1 LNGYQ
6 ACSKLKQTEHIFNN
20 RYKDQVMQEYIIRRI
35 LYTLLTLFGIAT
47 ILFFIFRI
55 MPGDP
60 TAQVISP
67 ALDEV
72 AQARLKEAYGLDK
85 PILVQYVLYLKNLVT
100 LEWGRSFTSS
110 RKVFDIMA
118 YRFWNTI
125 FLMGAAMCF
134 VLVIG
139 TGLGM
144 VMAWRRQG
152 PLDVGG
158 TVVALI
164 FQSAPPFVSGLLLL
178 MVLSYRLDLF
188 PTGGMHTPGVAI
200 GQGLAV
206 FLSADFLHHLVLP
219 TVTVALY
226 YLATPMLIM
235 RDSMLE
241 VMGSDF
247 IELAKAKG
255 LAPHVVM
262 IKHAARNALLAVVTV
277 SSLMIGFAIGGQVL
291 VESVFSWPGM
301 GQLMVEAASS
311 HDYPV
316 AQATFVVLAAI
327 VIFLNLVSDIS
338 YCYLDPRIKVGKTSG
353 G

>member
-1 LNGYQ
+1 
-6 ACSKLKQTEHIFNN
+6 
-20 RYKDQVMQEYIIRRI
+20 MQEYIIRRI
-35 LYTLLTLFGIAT
+35 IYTFVTIFGVAT
-47 ILFFIFRI
+47 ILFFVFRI

-85 PILVQYVLYLKNLVT
+85 PVYVQYVLYLKNLVT
-100 LEWGRSFTSS
+100 LDWGRSFTSS
-110 RKVFDIMA
+110 REVFGILA

-125 FLMGAAMCF
+125 FLMAAAMCF

-144 VMAWRRQG
+144 VMAWRRGG
-152 PLDVGG
+152 PLDTGG
-158 TVVALI
+158 TVLALI
-164 FQSAPPFVSGLLLL
+164 FQSAPPFVTGLLLL
-178 MVLSYRLDLF
+178 IVLSYRLDLF
-188 PTGGMHTPGVAI
+188 PTGGMTTPGVTV
-200 GQGLAV
+200 GKGLAV
-206 FLSADFLHHLVLP
+206 FFTADFLHHLVLP
-219 TVTVALY
+219 TITVALY
-226 YLATPMLIM
+226 YFATPMLIM

-316 AQATFVVLAAI
+316 AQATFIVLAAL
-327 VIFLNLVSDIS
+327 VIFLNLLSDIS
-338 YCYLDPRIKVGKTSG
+338 YCYLDPRIKMGKG
-353 G
+353 GK

>member
-1 LNGYQ
+1 
-6 ACSKLKQTEHIFNN
+6 
-20 RYKDQVMQEYIIRRI
+20 
-35 LYTLLTLFGIAT
+35 
-47 ILFFIFRI
+47 
-55 MPGDP
+55 
-60 TAQVISP
+60 
-67 ALDEV
+67 
-72 AQARLKEAYGLDK
+72 
-85 PILVQYVLYLKNLVT
+85 
-100 LEWGRSFTSS
+100 
-110 RKVFDIMA
+110 
-118 YRFWNTI
+118 
-125 FLMGAAMCF
+125 
-134 VLVIG
+134 
-139 TGLGM
+139 
-144 VMAWRRQG
+144 MAWRRQG

-164 FQSAPPFVSGLLLL
+164 FQSAPPFVTGLLML

-188 PTGGMHTPGVAI
+188 PTGGMHTPGVSI
-200 GQGLAV
+200 GTGLAV
-206 FLSADFLHHLVLP
+206 FLSKDFLHHLVLP
-219 TVTVALY
+219 TVTVALF

-277 SSLMIGFAIGGQVL
+277 ASLMVGFAIGGQVL

-316 AQATFVVLAAI
+316 AQGTFMVLAAL
-327 VIFLNLVSDIS
+327 VIFLNLLADIS
-338 YCYLDPRIKVGKTSG
+338 YCYLDPRIKMGKNTGS
-353 G
+353 

>member
-1 LNGYQ
+1 
-6 ACSKLKQTEHIFNN
+6 
-20 RYKDQVMQEYIIRRI
+20 MQEYIIRRI
-35 LYTLLTLFGIAT
+35 LFTLLTLFGVAT

-72 AQARLKEAYGLDK
+72 AQANLKKAYGLDK
-85 PILVQYVLYLKNLVT
+85 PLSVQYVLYLKNLVV

-110 RKVFDIMA
+110 RKVFDILA

-125 FLMGAAMCF
+125 FLMGASMCF

-144 VMAWRRQG
+144 VMAWRREG
-152 PLDVGG
+152 PLDMGG
-158 TVVALI
+158 TVAALV
-164 FQSAPPFVSGLLLL
+164 FQSAPPFVTGLLLL

-188 PTGGMHTPGVAI
+188 PTGGMYTPGVAMGKGFAI
-200 GQGLAV
+200 
-206 FLSADFLHHLVLP
+206 FLSRDFLHHLVLP
-219 TVTVALY
+219 TITVSLY

-262 IKHAARNALLAVVTV
+262 IKHAARNALMTVVTV

-316 AQATFVVLAAI
+316 AQGTFLVLAAL

-338 YCYLDPRIKVGKTSG
+338 YCYLDPRIKLGKSTKG
-353 G
+353 

>member
-1 LNGYQ
+1 
-6 ACSKLKQTEHIFNN
+6 
-20 RYKDQVMQEYIIRRI
+20 MQEYIIRRI
-35 LYTLLTLFGIAT
+35 LFTLLTLFGVAT

-72 AQARLKEAYGLDK
+72 AQAKLKQVYGLDK
-85 PILVQYVLYLKNLVT
+85 PLSVQYVLYLKNLVV

-110 RKVFDIMA
+110 RKVFDILT

-125 FLMGAAMCF
+125 FLMGASMCF

-144 VMAWRRQG
+144 VMAWRREG
-152 PLDVGG
+152 PLDMGG
-158 TVVALI
+158 TVAALV
-164 FQSAPPFVSGLLLL
+164 FQSAPPFVTGLLLL

-188 PTGGMHTPGVAI
+188 PTGGMYTPGVEMGKGFAI
-200 GQGLAV
+200 
-206 FLSADFLHHLVLP
+206 FFSKDFLHHLVLP
-219 TVTVALY
+219 TITVSLY

-262 IKHAARNALLAVVTV
+262 IKHAARNALLTVVTV

-316 AQATFVVLAAI
+316 AQATFLVLAGL

-338 YCYLDPRIKVGKTSG
+338 YCYLDPRIKLGKSTKG
-353 G
+353 

>member
-1 LNGYQ
+1 
-6 ACSKLKQTEHIFNN
+6 
-20 RYKDQVMQEYIIRRI
+20 MQEYIIRRI
-35 LYTLLTLFGIAT
+35 LYTLLTLFGVAT

-67 ALDEV
+67 ALDPV

-85 PILVQYVLYLKNLVT
+85 PLLVQYVLYLKNLVVFD
-100 LEWGRSFTSS
+100 WGRSFTSS
-110 RKVFDIMA
+110 QPVIDIMA

-134 VLVIG
+134 VLVAG

-144 VMAWRRQG
+144 VMAWRRGG
-152 PLDVGG
+152 PLDTGG
-158 TVVALI
+158 TVMALV
-164 FQSAPPFVSGLLLL
+164 FQSAPPFVTGLLLL
-178 MVLSYRLDLF
+178 MVLSYRMDLF
-188 PTGGMHTPGVAI
+188 PTGGMHAAGVSI
-200 GQGLAV
+200 GKGLGV
-206 FLSADFLHHLVLP
+206 FLSVDFLHHLVLP
-219 TVTVALY
+219 TITVALY

-262 IKHAARNALLAVVTV
+262 IKHAARNALMAVVTV
-277 SSLMIGFAIGGQVL
+277 SSLMVGFAIGGQVL
-291 VESVFSWPGM
+291 VETVFSWPGM
-301 GQLMVEAASS
+301 GQLMVEAAQS

-316 AQATFVVLAAI
+316 AQATFLVLAAI
-327 VIFLNLVSDIS
+327 VIFLNLLADIS
-338 YCYLDPRIKVGKTSG
+338 YCYLDPRIKMGKARA
-353 G
+353 

>member
-1 LNGYQ
+1 
-6 ACSKLKQTEHIFNN
+6 
-20 RYKDQVMQEYIIRRI
+20 MQEYIIRRI
-35 LYTLLTLFGIAT
+35 LYTLFTLFGVAT

-67 ALDEV
+67 ALDPV

-85 PILVQYVLYLKNLVT
+85 PLLVQYVLYLKNLAV
-100 LEWGRSFTSS
+100 LDWGRSFTSS
-110 RKVFDIMA
+110 RPVIDIMA

-125 FLMGAAMCF
+125 FLMGAAMSF
-134 VLVIG
+134 VLVLG

-144 VMAWRRQG
+144 VMAWRRG
-152 PLDVGG
+152 GLLDTGG
-158 TVVALI
+158 TVAALV
-164 FQSAPPFVSGLLLL
+164 FQSAPPFVTGLLLL
-178 MVLSYRLDLF
+178 MVLSYRMDLF
-188 PTGGMHTPGVAI
+188 PTGGMHAPGVSV
-200 GQGLAV
+200 GQGLGV

-219 TVTVALY
+219 TITVALY

-277 SSLMIGFAIGGQVL
+277 SSLMVGFAIGGQVL
-291 VESVFSWPGM
+291 VETVFSWPGM
-301 GQLMVEAASS
+301 GQLMVEAAQS

-316 AQATFVVLAAI
+316 AQATFLVLAAI
-327 VIFLNLVSDIS
+327 VIFLNLLADIS
-338 YCYLDPRIKVGKTSG
+338 YCYLDPRIKMGKTRA
-353 G
+353 

>member
-1 LNGYQ
+1 
-6 ACSKLKQTEHIFNN
+6 
-20 RYKDQVMQEYIIRRI
+20 MQEYIIRRI
-35 LYTLLTLFGIAT
+35 LYTLLTLFGVAT

-67 ALDEV
+67 ALDPV

-85 PILVQYVLYLKNLVT
+85 PLLVQYFLYLKNLAVFD
-100 LEWGRSFTSS
+100 WGRSFTSS
-110 RKVFDIMA
+110 QPVIDIMA

-134 VLVIG
+134 VLVAG

-144 VMAWRRQG
+144 VMAWRRGG
-152 PLDVGG
+152 PLDTGG
-158 TVVALI
+158 TVMALV
-164 FQSAPPFVSGLLLL
+164 FQSAPPFVTGLLLL
-178 MVLSYRLDLF
+178 MVLSYRMDLF
-188 PTGGMHTPGVAI
+188 PTGGMHAAGVSI
-200 GQGLAV
+200 GKGLGV

-219 TVTVALY
+219 TITVALY

-262 IKHAARNALLAVVTV
+262 IKHAARNALMAVVTV
-277 SSLMIGFAIGGQVL
+277 SSLMVGFAIGGQVL
-291 VESVFSWPGM
+291 VETVFSWPGM
-301 GQLMVEAASS
+301 GQLMVEAAQS

-316 AQATFVVLAAI
+316 AQATFLVLAAI
-327 VIFLNLVSDIS
+327 VIFLNLLADIS
-338 YCYLDPRIKVGKTSG
+338 YCYLDPRIKMGKTRA
-353 G
+353 

>member
-1 LNGYQ
+1 
-6 ACSKLKQTEHIFNN
+6 
-20 RYKDQVMQEYIIRRI
+20 MQEYIIRRI
-35 LYTLLTLFGIAT
+35 LYTLLTLFGVAT

-67 ALDEV
+67 ALDPV

-85 PILVQYVLYLKNLVT
+85 PLLVQYFLYLKNLAVFD
-100 LEWGRSFTSS
+100 WGRSFTSS
-110 RKVFDIMA
+110 QPVFDIMA

-134 VLVIG
+134 VLVAG

-144 VMAWRRQG
+144 VMAWRRSG
-152 PLDVGG
+152 PLDTGG
-158 TVVALI
+158 TVMALV
-164 FQSAPPFVSGLLLL
+164 FQSAPPFVTGLLLL

-188 PTGGMHTPGVAI
+188 PTGGMHAPGVSI
-200 GQGLAV
+200 GKGLGV

-219 TVTVALY
+219 TITVALY

-262 IKHAARNALLAVVTV
+262 IKHAARNALMAVVTV
-277 SSLMIGFAIGGQVL
+277 SSLMVGFAIGGQVL
-291 VESVFSWPGM
+291 VETVFSWPGM
-301 GQLMVEAASS
+301 GQLMVEAAQS

-316 AQATFVVLAAI
+316 AQATFLVLAAI
-327 VIFLNLVSDIS
+327 VIFLNLLADIS
-338 YCYLDPRIKVGKTSG
+338 YCYLDPRIKMGKTRA
-353 G
+353 

>member
-1 LNGYQ
+1 
-6 ACSKLKQTEHIFNN
+6 
-20 RYKDQVMQEYIIRRI
+20 MQEYIIKR
-35 LYTLLTLFGIAT
+35 LLLTLLTLFGVAT
-47 ILFFIFRI
+47 ILFCMFRI

-72 AQARLKEAYGLDK
+72 ARARLKEAYGLDK
-85 PILVQYVLYLKNLVT
+85 PLAVQYVLYLKNLVT
-100 LEWGRSFTSS
+100 FEWGRSFTSS
-110 RKVFDIMA
+110 QKVFEILK

-134 VLVIG
+134 VLIFG
-139 TGLGM
+139 TGMGII
-144 VMAWRRQG
+144 MAWRRQG
-152 PLDVGG
+152 VIDTGS
-158 TVVALI
+158 TVTALI
-164 FQSAPPFVSGLLLL
+164 FQAAPPFVTGLLLL
-178 MVLSYRLDLF
+178 IVLSYRLDLF
-188 PTGGMHTPGVAI
+188 PTGGMHTPGVSM
-200 GQGLAV
+200 GSGLSG
-206 FLSADFLHHLVLP
+206 FFSWDFLYHLILP

-255 LAPHVVM
+255 LSPFVVM

-277 SSLMIGFAIGGQVL
+277 SSLLVGFAIGGQVL

-316 AQATFVVLAAI
+316 AQATFLVLAAI
-327 VIFLNLVSDIS
+327 VIFLNLAADIS
-338 YCYLDPRIKVGKTSG
+338 YFYLDPRIKVGGKKG
-353 G
+353 

>member
-1 LNGYQ
+1 
-6 ACSKLKQTEHIFNN
+6 
-20 RYKDQVMQEYIIRRI
+20 MQEYIIRRI
-35 LYTLLTLFGIAT
+35 LYTLLTLFGVAT

-67 ALDEV
+67 ALDPV

-85 PILVQYVLYLKNLVT
+85 PLLVQYVLYLKNLAVFD
-100 LEWGRSFTSS
+100 WGRSFTSS
-110 RKVFDIMA
+110 QPVIDIMA

-134 VLVIG
+134 VLVAG

-144 VMAWRRQG
+144 VMAWRRGG
-152 PLDVGG
+152 PLDTGG
-158 TVVALI
+158 TVMALV
-164 FQSAPPFVSGLLLL
+164 FQSAPPFVTGLLLL
-178 MVLSYRLDLF
+178 MVLSYRMDLF
-188 PTGGMHTPGVAI
+188 PTGGMHAAGVSI
-200 GQGLAV
+200 GKGLGV
-206 FLSADFLHHLVLP
+206 FLSTDFLHHLVLP
-219 TVTVALY
+219 TITVALY

-262 IKHAARNALLAVVTV
+262 IKHAARNALMAVVTV
-277 SSLMIGFAIGGQVL
+277 SSLMVGFAIGGQVL
-291 VESVFSWPGM
+291 VETVFSWPGM
-301 GQLMVEAASS
+301 GQLMVEAAQS

-316 AQATFVVLAAI
+316 AQATFLVLAAI
-327 VIFLNLVSDIS
+327 VIFLNLLADIS
-338 YCYLDPRIKVGKTSG
+338 YCYLDPRIKMGKTRA
-353 G
+353 

>member
-1 LNGYQ
+1 
-6 ACSKLKQTEHIFNN
+6 
-20 RYKDQVMQEYIIRRI
+20 MQEYIIRRI
-35 LYTLLTLFGIAT
+35 LYTLLTLFGVAT

-67 ALDEV
+67 ALDPV

-85 PILVQYVLYLKNLVT
+85 PLLVQYFLYLKNLAVFD
-100 LEWGRSFTSS
+100 WGRSFTSS
-110 RKVFDIMA
+110 QPVIDIMA

-134 VLVIG
+134 VLVAG

-144 VMAWRRQG
+144 VMAWRRGG
-152 PLDVGG
+152 PLDTGG
-158 TVVALI
+158 TVMALV
-164 FQSAPPFVSGLLLL
+164 FQSAPPFVTGLLLL
-178 MVLSYRLDLF
+178 MVLSYRMDLF
-188 PTGGMHTPGVAI
+188 PTGGMHAPGVSI
-200 GQGLAV
+200 GKGLGV

-219 TVTVALY
+219 TITVALY

-262 IKHAARNALLAVVTV
+262 IKHAARNALMAVVTV
-277 SSLMIGFAIGGQVL
+277 SSLMVGFAIGGQVL
-291 VESVFSWPGM
+291 VETVFSWPGM
-301 GQLMVEAASS
+301 GQLMVEAAQS

-316 AQATFVVLAAI
+316 AQATFLVLAAI
-327 VIFLNLVSDIS
+327 VIFLNLLADIS
-338 YCYLDPRIKVGKTSG
+338 YCYLDPRIKMGKTRA
-353 G
+353 

>member
-1 LNGYQ
+1 
-6 ACSKLKQTEHIFNN
+6 
-20 RYKDQVMQEYIIRRI
+20 
-35 LYTLLTLFGIAT
+35 
-47 ILFFIFRI
+47 

-72 AQARLKEAYGLDK
+72 AQARLKQAYGLDK
-85 PILVQYVLYLKNLVT
+85 PIFVQYVLYLKNLVS

-110 RKVFDIMA
+110 RKVFDIMT

-200 GQGLAV
+200 GEGLAL
-206 FLSADFLHHLVLP
+206 FMSADFLHHLVLP
-219 TVTVALY
+219 TITVALY

-247 IELAKAKG
+247 IELARAKG

-316 AQATFVVLAAI
+316 AQATFVVLAAL

-338 YCYLDPRIKVGKTSG
+338 YCYLDPRIKLGKTVSG
-353 G
+353 

>member
-1 LNGYQ
+1 
-6 ACSKLKQTEHIFNN
+6 
-20 RYKDQVMQEYIIRRI
+20 MQEYIIRRI
-35 LYTLLTLFGIAT
+35 LYTFITLFGVAT
-47 ILFFIFRI
+47 ILFFIFRV

-72 AQARLKEAYGLDK
+72 AQARLKQAYGLDK
-85 PILVQYVLYLKNLVT
+85 PLYIQYVLYLKNIAT

-110 RKVFDIMA
+110 RKVFDIMT

-134 VLVIG
+134 SLVIG
-139 TGLGM
+139 IGLGM
-144 VMAWRRQG
+144 VMAWRREG
-152 PLDVGG
+152 PLDTGG
-158 TVVALI
+158 TIVALI
-164 FQSAPPFVSGLLLL
+164 FQSAPPFVTGLILL

-188 PTGGMHTPGVAI
+188 PTGGMYTPGFALAK
-200 GQGLAV
+200 GLDL
-206 FLSADFLHHLVLP
+206 FFSTDFLHHLVLP
-219 TVTVALY
+219 TITVALF

-277 SSLMIGFAIGGQVL
+277 ASLMIGFAIGGQVL
-291 VESVFSWPGM
+291 VETVFSWPGM
-301 GQLMVEAASS
+301 GKLMVEAASS

-316 AQATFVVLAAI
+316 AQATFLVLAAL
-327 VIFLNLVSDIS
+327 VIFLNLISDIS
-338 YCYLDPRIKVGKTSG
+338 YCYLDPRIKMGPASKGS
-353 G
+353 

>member
-1 LNGYQ
+1 
-6 ACSKLKQTEHIFNN
+6 
-20 RYKDQVMQEYIIRRI
+20 MQEFIIRRI
-35 LYTLLTLFGIAT
+35 LYTLLTLFGVAT
-47 ILFFIFRI
+47 ILFFMFRI
-55 MPGDP
+55 VPGDP

-85 PILVQYVLYLKNLVT
+85 PMLVQYALYLKNLVT

-110 RKVFDIMA
+110 RKVFDIMT

-152 PLDVGG
+152 PLDIGG
-158 TVVALI
+158 TVVALV

-188 PTGGMHTPGVAI
+188 PTGGMHTPGVAL
-200 GQGLAV
+200 GAGLAV

-219 TVTVALY
+219 TITVALY

-316 AQATFVVLAAI
+316 AQATFVVLAAL
-327 VIFLNLVSDIS
+327 VIILNLISDIS
-338 YCYLDPRIKVGKTSG
+338 YCYLDPRIKLGKDSG
-353 G
+353 S

>member
-1 LNGYQ
+1 
-6 ACSKLKQTEHIFNN
+6 
-20 RYKDQVMQEYIIRRI
+20 MQEYIIRRI
-35 LYTLLTLFGIAT
+35 LYTLLTLFGVAT

-72 AQARLKEAYGLDK
+72 AQARLKQAYGLDK
-85 PILVQYVLYLKNLVT
+85 PLFVQYGLYLKNLVI

-110 RKVFDIMA
+110 RKVFDILT

-158 TVVALI
+158 IIAALV
-164 FQSAPPFVSGLLLL
+164 FQSAPPFVTGLLLL

-188 PTGGMHTPGVAI
+188 PTGGMQSPGVALGKGI
-200 GQGLAV
+200 AI
-206 FLSADFLHHLVLP
+206 FFSSDFLHHLVLP
-219 TVTVALY
+219 TITVSLF

-262 IKHAARNALLAVVTV
+262 IRHAARNALIAVVTV
-277 SSLMIGFAIGGQVL
+277 ASLMIGFAIGGQVL
-291 VESVFSWPGM
+291 VETVFSWPGM
-301 GQLMVEAASS
+301 GKLMVEAASS

-316 AQATFVVLAAI
+316 AQATFLVLAAL
-327 VIFLNLVSDIS
+327 VIFLNLVADIS
-338 YCYLDPRIKVGKTSG
+338 YCYLDPRIKMGKSRRG
-353 G
+353 

>member
-1 LNGYQ
+1 M
-6 ACSKLKQTEHIFNN
+6 K
-20 RYKDQVMQEYIIRRI
+20 EYIAKRI
-35 LYTLLTLFGIAT
+35 LYTLLTLFGVAT
-47 ILFFIFRI
+47 ILFFVFRI
-55 MPGDP
+55 MPGNP

-85 PILVQYVLYLKNLVT
+85 PLLIQYVLYLKNLVT
-100 LEWGRSFTSS
+100 LDWGRSFISS
-110 RKVFDIMA
+110 RKVFDIMV

-152 PLDVGG
+152 PLDTGG
-158 TVVALI
+158 TIVALV
-164 FQSAPPFVSGLLLL
+164 FQSAPPVVTGLLLL

-206 FLSADFLHHLVLP
+206 FLSQDFLHHLILP
-219 TVTVALY
+219 TITVALY

-301 GQLMVEAASS
+301 GQLMVEASS
-311 HDYPV
+311 SQDYPV
-316 AQATFVVLAAI
+316 AQGTFIVLAAL
-327 VIFLNLVSDIS
+327 VIFLNLLSDIS
-338 YCYLDPRIKVGKTSG
+338 YCYLDPRIKLGKTRG
-353 G
+353 

>member
-1 LNGYQ
+1 
-6 ACSKLKQTEHIFNN
+6 
-20 RYKDQVMQEYIIRRI
+20 MQEYIIRRI
-35 LYTLLTLFGIAT
+35 LFTLLTLFGVAT

-67 ALDEV
+67 ALDPV

-85 PILVQYVLYLKNLVT
+85 PLLVQYVLYLKNLAVFD
-100 LEWGRSFTSS
+100 WGRSFTSS
-110 RKVFDIMA
+110 QEVAGILA

-134 VLVIG
+134 VLVAG

-144 VMAWRRQG
+144 VMAWRRGG
-152 PLDVGG
+152 PLDTGG
-158 TVVALI
+158 TVVALV
-164 FQSAPPFVSGLLLL
+164 FQSAPPFVTGLLLL

-188 PTGGMHTPGVAI
+188 PTGGMYTPGMSI
-200 GQGLAV
+200 GGGLAL
-206 FLSADFLHHLVLP
+206 FFSADFLHHLILP
-219 TVTVALY
+219 TITVALY

-262 IKHAARNALLAVVTV
+262 IRHAARNALLSVVTV
-277 SSLMIGFAIGGQVL
+277 SSLMVGFAIGGQVL

-301 GQLMVEAASS
+301 GQMMVEAASS

-316 AQATFVVLAAI
+316 AQATFLVLAAL
-327 VIFLNLVSDIS
+327 VIFLNLLADIS
-338 YCYLDPRIKVGKTSG
+338 YCYLDPRIKIGKSKG
-353 G
+353 

>member
-1 LNGYQ
+1 
-6 ACSKLKQTEHIFNN
+6 
-20 RYKDQVMQEYIIRRI
+20 MQEYIIRRV
-35 LYTLLTLFGIAT
+35 LYTLLTLFGVAT

-85 PILVQYVLYLKNLVT
+85 PLLVQYGLYLKNMAT
-100 LEWGRSFTSS
+100 LDWGRSFTSS
-110 RKVFDIMA
+110 REVFDILA

-134 VLVIG
+134 VLVFG

-144 VMAWRRQG
+144 VMAWRRGG
-152 PLDVGG
+152 PLDTGG
-158 TVVALI
+158 TVLALI
-164 FQSAPPFVSGLLLL
+164 FQSAPPFVTGILLL

-188 PTGGMHTPGVAI
+188 PTGGMHTPGVAM
-200 GQGLAV
+200 GNGLAV
-206 FLSADFLHHLVLP
+206 FFSTDFLHHLVLP
-219 TVTVALY
+219 TITVALY
-226 YLATPMLIM
+226 YFATPMLIM

-262 IKHAARNALLAVVTV
+262 IRHAARNALLAVVTV

-316 AQATFVVLAAI
+316 AQATFLVLAAL
-327 VIFLNLVSDIS
+327 VIFLNLLSDIS
-338 YCYLDPRIKVGKTSG
+338 YCYLDPRIKIGKD
-353 G
+353 

>member
-1 LNGYQ
+1 
-6 ACSKLKQTEHIFNN
+6 
-20 RYKDQVMQEYIIRRI
+20 MQEYIIRRI
-35 LYTLLTLFGIAT
+35 LYTLLTLFGVAT

-67 ALDEV
+67 ALDPV

-85 PILVQYVLYLKNLVT
+85 PLLVQYFLYLKNLTVFD
-100 LEWGRSFTSS
+100 WGRSFTSS
-110 RKVFDIMA
+110 QPVIDIMA

-134 VLVIG
+134 VLVAG

-144 VMAWRRQG
+144 VMAWRRGG
-152 PLDVGG
+152 PLDTGG
-158 TVVALI
+158 TVMALV
-164 FQSAPPFVSGLLLL
+164 FQSAPPFVTGLLLL
-178 MVLSYRLDLF
+178 MVLSYRMDLF
-188 PTGGMHTPGVAI
+188 PTGGMHAAGVSV
-200 GQGLAV
+200 GKGLSV
-206 FLSADFLHHLVLP
+206 FLSVDFLHHLVLP
-219 TVTVALY
+219 TITVALY

-262 IKHAARNALLAVVTV
+262 IKHAARNALMAVVTV
-277 SSLMIGFAIGGQVL
+277 SSLMVGFAIGGQVL
-291 VESVFSWPGM
+291 VETVFSWPGM
-301 GQLMVEAASS
+301 GQLMVEAAQS

-316 AQATFVVLAAI
+316 AQATFLVLAAI
-327 VIFLNLVSDIS
+327 VIFLNLLADIS
-338 YCYLDPRIKVGKTSG
+338 YCYLDPRIKMGKTRA
-353 G
+353 

>member
-1 LNGYQ
+1 MG
-6 ACSKLKQTEHIFNN
+6 T
-20 RYKDQVMQEYIIRRI
+20 MQEYIIRRI
-35 LYTLLTLFGIAT
+35 LFTLLTLFGVAT

-72 AQARLKEAYGLDK
+72 AQANLKQAYGLDK
-85 PILVQYVLYLKNLVT
+85 PLSVQYILYLKNLVV

-110 RKVFDIMA
+110 RKVFDILA

-125 FLMGAAMCF
+125 FLMGASMCF

-144 VMAWRRQG
+144 VMAWRREG
-152 PLDVGG
+152 PLDMGG
-158 TVVALI
+158 TVAALV
-164 FQSAPPFVSGLLLL
+164 FQSAPPFVTGLLLL

-188 PTGGMHTPGVAI
+188 PTGGMYTPGVAMGKGFAI
-200 GQGLAV
+200 
-206 FLSADFLHHLVLP
+206 FLSRDFLHHLVLP
-219 TVTVALY
+219 TITVSLY

-262 IKHAARNALLAVVTV
+262 IKHAARNALLTVVTV

-316 AQATFVVLAAI
+316 AQGTFLVLAAL

-338 YCYLDPRIKVGKTSG
+338 YCYLDPRIKLGKSTKG
-353 G
+353 

>member
-1 LNGYQ
+1 
-6 ACSKLKQTEHIFNN
+6 
-20 RYKDQVMQEYIIRRI
+20 MQEYIIRRI
-35 LYTLLTLFGIAT
+35 LYTLLTLFGVAT

-67 ALDEV
+67 ALDPV

-85 PILVQYVLYLKNLVT
+85 PLLVQYVLYLKNLAVFD
-100 LEWGRSFTSS
+100 WGRSFTSS
-110 RKVFDIMA
+110 QPVIDIMA

-134 VLVIG
+134 VLVAG

-144 VMAWRRQG
+144 VMAWRRGG
-152 PLDVGG
+152 PLDTGG
-158 TVVALI
+158 TVMALV
-164 FQSAPPFVSGLLLL
+164 FQSAPPFVTGLLLL
-178 MVLSYRLDLF
+178 MVLSYRLELF
-188 PTGGMHTPGVAI
+188 PTGGMHAAGVSI
-200 GQGLAV
+200 GKGLGV
-206 FLSADFLHHLVLP
+206 FLSTDFLHHLVLP
-219 TVTVALY
+219 TITVALY

-262 IKHAARNALLAVVTV
+262 IKHAARNALMAVVTV
-277 SSLMIGFAIGGQVL
+277 SSLMVGFAIGGQVL
-291 VESVFSWPGM
+291 VETVFSWPGM
-301 GQLMVEAASS
+301 GQLMVEAAQS

-316 AQATFVVLAAI
+316 AQATFLVLAAI
-327 VIFLNLVSDIS
+327 VIFLNLLADIS
-338 YCYLDPRIKVGKTSG
+338 YCYLDPRIKMGKTRA
-353 G
+353 

>member
-1 LNGYQ
+1 
-6 ACSKLKQTEHIFNN
+6 
-20 RYKDQVMQEYIIRRI
+20 MQEFILRRV
-35 LYTLLTLFGIAT
+35 LYTLLTLFGVAT

-85 PILVQYVLYLKNLVT
+85 PLLVQYVLYLKNLVIF
-100 LEWGRSFTSS
+100 EWGRSFTSS
-110 RKVFDIMA
+110 RKVFDILA

-139 TGLGM
+139 IGLGM

-164 FQSAPPFVSGLLLL
+164 FQSAPPFVTGLLML

-188 PTGGMHTPGVAI
+188 PTGGMHTPGVSI
-200 GQGLAV
+200 GTGLAV
-206 FLSADFLHHLVLP
+206 FLSKDFLHHLVLP
-219 TVTVALY
+219 TVTVALF

-277 SSLMIGFAIGGQVL
+277 ASLMVGFAIGGQVL

-316 AQATFVVLAAI
+316 AQGTFMVLAAL
-327 VIFLNLVSDIS
+327 VIFLNLLADIS
-338 YCYLDPRIKVGKTSG
+338 YCYLDPRIKMGKNTGS
-353 G
+353 

>member
-1 LNGYQ
+1 
-6 ACSKLKQTEHIFNN
+6 
-20 RYKDQVMQEYIIRRI
+20 MQEYIIRRI
-35 LYTLLTLFGIAT
+35 LYTLLTLFGVAT

-67 ALDEV
+67 ALDPV

-85 PILVQYVLYLKNLVT
+85 PLLVQYVLYLKNLVVFD
-100 LEWGRSFTSS
+100 WGRSFTSS
-110 RKVFDIMA
+110 QPVIDIMA

-134 VLVIG
+134 VLVAG

-144 VMAWRRQG
+144 VMAWRRG
-152 PLDVGG
+152 GSLDIGG
-158 TVVALI
+158 TVMALV
-164 FQSAPPFVSGLLLL
+164 FQSAPPFVTGLLLL
-178 MVLSYRLDLF
+178 MVLSYRMDLF
-188 PTGGMHTPGVAI
+188 PTGGMHAAGVSI
-200 GQGLAV
+200 GKGLGV
-206 FLSADFLHHLVLP
+206 FLSVDFLHHLVLP
-219 TVTVALY
+219 TITVALY

-262 IKHAARNALLAVVTV
+262 IKHAARNALMAVVTV
-277 SSLMIGFAIGGQVL
+277 SSLMVGFAIGGQVL
-291 VESVFSWPGM
+291 VETVFSWPGM
-301 GQLMVEAASS
+301 GQLMVEAAQS

-316 AQATFVVLAAI
+316 AQATFLVLAAI
-327 VIFLNLVSDIS
+327 VIFLNLLADIS
-338 YCYLDPRIKVGKTSG
+338 YCYLDPRIKIGKTRA
-353 G
+353 